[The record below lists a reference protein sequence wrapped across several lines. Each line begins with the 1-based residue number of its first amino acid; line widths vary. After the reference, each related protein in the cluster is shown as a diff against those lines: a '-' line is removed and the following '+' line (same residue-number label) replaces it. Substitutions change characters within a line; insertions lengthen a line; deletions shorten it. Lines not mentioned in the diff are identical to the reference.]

1 MKHITRALCA
11 VLLCAALASAAAAA
25 GAEEAPVQFADLTQ
39 NAWYYGYVQKLARGG
54 VVEGDASGSFR
65 PDAPVTR
72 AELVTML
79 WRMTEQVE
87 MLDADSFASFYFAGL
102 DETVPA
108 FGASSM
114 VWACHQEILL
124 GYGDGRLGMNDA
136 ATREQ
141 AAAILW
147 RFAKKG
153 GLDVS
158 VGENTNILSYED
170 VFSLSE
176 YAFAPVQWACGAGFF
191 NCPDGML
198 RPQDVLTRAEA
209 AKLVSRMYDL
219 LFSVAV

>member
-1 MKHITRALCA
+1 MKQFARALCA
-11 VLLCAALASAAAAA
+11 ALLCAALASAAAAA
-25 GAEEAPVQFADLTQ
+25 GTEAAPAEFADIVQ
-39 NAWYYGYVQKLARGG
+39 NAWYYDYVQKLARGG

-79 WRMTEQVE
+79 WRLTEQVE
-87 MLDADSFASFYFAGL
+87 ISDAESFAAFYFNGV
-102 DETVPA
+102 DEPIPA
-108 FGASSM
+108 FGASAL
-114 VWACHQEILL
+114 VWACHHEILL

-170 VFSLSE
+170 VFSLSR
-176 YAFAPVQWACGAGFF
+176 YAYPPVQWACGAGFF

-198 RPQDVLTRAEA
+198 RPQDVVTRAEA